1 MDNKSYFASNVNY
14 SDHLRR
20 FHNKCTSLK
29 HINHVKRL
37 KVCKKKKLAKNIDQN
52 ALSLNSMTEI
62 FEKRKGILIF
72 IRFAL
77 TPGGKVNEIYKHV
90 KYYILK

>member
-1 MDNKSYFASNVNY
+1 MDNKGYFASNV
-14 SDHLRR
+14 DHLRR

-29 HINHVKRL
+29 HMNHVKRL
-37 KVCKKKKLAKNIDQN
+37 KVCKKKLAKNIDQN
-52 ALSLNSMTEI
+52 ALSLNSMTKI

-72 IRFAL
+72 KRFAL

>member
-1 MDNKSYFASNVNY
+1 
-14 SDHLRR
+14 
-20 FHNKCTSLK
+20 
-29 HINHVKRL
+29 
-37 KVCKKKKLAKNIDQN
+37 
-52 ALSLNSMTEI
+52 MTEI

-72 IRFAL
+72 IRFVL

>member
-29 HINHVKRL
+29 HMNHVKRQ
-37 KVCKKKKLAKNIDQN
+37 KVCKKKLAKNMDQN

>member
-1 MDNKSYFASNVNY
+1 MDNKGYFASNVNY

-20 FHNKCTSLK
+20 FHNKCTSLENM
-29 HINHVKRL
+29 NHVKRQ
-37 KVCKKKKLAKNIDQN
+37 KVCKKKLAKNIDQN

-62 FEKRKGILIF
+62 FDKRKGILIF
-72 IRFAL
+72 IHFAL

>member
-1 MDNKSYFASNVNY
+1 MIIYDAFITNAHLWNPWTTWNDKKFA
-14 SDHLRR
+14 
-20 FHNKCTSLK
+20 
-29 HINHVKRL
+29 
-37 KVCKKKKLAKNIDQN
+37 KKKLAKNIDQN

-90 KYYILK
+90 KYYILKWIKINKLRKQFEY